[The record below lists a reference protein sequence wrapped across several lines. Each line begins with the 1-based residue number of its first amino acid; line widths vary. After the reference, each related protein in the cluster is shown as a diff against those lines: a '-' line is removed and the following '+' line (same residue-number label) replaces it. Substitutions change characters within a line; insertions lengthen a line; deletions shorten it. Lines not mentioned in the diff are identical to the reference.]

1 MIKMS
6 YENDEN
12 FKKLFENMLYTIIKW
27 ILYKGKK
34 KMLSY

>member
-1 MIKMS
+1 MIKTS

-12 FKKLFENMLYTIIKW
+12 FKKLFENMLYTIIKC
-27 ILYKGKK
+27 IICKGKI

>member
-1 MIKMS
+1 MIKTS

-27 ILYKGKK
+27 ILCKGKI